1 MNTREL
7 ISLARSRE
15 AALGQ
20 VASLMGEARGSA
32 HALDGSVEVTV
43 DALGALKR
51 LWLAPSLASADPSR
65 ISALVLEVVRV
76 AMAEAEQ
83 DCYNRV
89 GLLLGEEAGL
99 LVEALS
105 GRAAPARSSD
115 DDPGMTVEEFQRLRA
130 ERVGER
136 RFPAPAAASASAA
149 AESGEDEWEDFDP
162 ASLRSDR

>member
-1 MNTREL
+1 MKTREL
-7 ISLARSRE
+7 IELARSRE
-15 AALGQ
+15 DALAR
-20 VASLMGEARGSA
+20 VSSVMGEVRGSA

-43 DALGALKR
+43 DAWGALKR
-51 LWLAPSLASADPSR
+51 LWLAPSVSEWDPSR
-65 ISALVLEVVRV
+65 VSALVLEVVRV

-105 GRAAPARSSD
+105 GRAAPARAVD
-115 DDPGMTVEEFQRLRA
+115 DDPGMTVEEFQRLRE
-130 ERVGER
+130 ERLGVR
-136 RFPAPAAASASAA
+136 RFSAPV
-149 AESGEDEWEDFDP
+149 ESVESVVDGEEEWEGFDP

>member
-1 MNTREL
+1 MVKTREL
-7 ISLARSRE
+7 IELARSRE

-20 VASLMGEARGSA
+20 VASLMAEARGSA
-32 HALDGSVEVTV
+32 HAVDGSVEVTV

-51 LWLAPSLASADPSR
+51 LWLSPSVAQWDPSR
-65 ISALVLEVVRV
+65 VSAVVLEVVRV

-83 DCYNRV
+83 DCFNRV

-105 GRAAPARSSD
+105 GRAAPARAAD
-115 DDPGMTVEEFQRLRA
+115 DDPGMTVEEFQRLRG
-130 ERVGER
+130 ERLGER
-136 RFPAPAAASASAA
+136 RFPVAAV
-149 AESGEDEWEDFDP
+149 AESTVEEWEDFDP

>member
-1 MNTREL
+1 MKTREL
-7 ISLARSRE
+7 VELARSRE

-20 VASLMGEARGSA
+20 VASLMSEARGSA
-32 HALDGSVEVTV
+32 HAVDGSVEVTV

-51 LWLAPSLASADPSR
+51 LWLSPSLVSVDPSR
-65 ISALVLEVVRV
+65 VSALVLEVVRV

-83 DCYNRV
+83 DCFNRV

-105 GRAAPARSSD
+105 GRAAPARSAE
-115 DDPGMTVEEFQRLRA
+115 DDPGMTVEEFQRLRG
-130 ERVGER
+130 ERLGER
-136 RFPAPAAASASAA
+136 RFPSPVAAASAV
-149 AESGEDEWEDFDP
+149 ESTVEYEWEGFDP

>member
-1 MNTREL
+1 MKTREL
-7 ISLARSRE
+7 IELARSRE

-20 VASLMGEARGSA
+20 VASLMAEARGSA
-32 HALDGSVEVTV
+32 HAVDGSVEVTV

-51 LWLAPSLASADPSR
+51 LWIAPALADGEPSR
-65 ISALVLEVVRV
+65 VSALVLEVVRV

-105 GRAAPARSSD
+105 GRAAPARSAD
-115 DDPGMTVEEFQRLRA
+115 DDPGMTVEEFQRLRG
-130 ERVGER
+130 ERLGER
-136 RFPAPAAASASAA
+136 RFPAAAPAASVGSTVD
-149 AESGEDEWEDFDP
+149 DEWEDFDP

>member
-1 MNTREL
+1 M
-7 ISLARSRE
+7 ARSRE
-15 AALGQ
+15 AAVGQ
-20 VASLMGEARGSA
+20 VASLMAEARGSA

-51 LWLAPSLASADPSR
+51 LWLAPSLVSADPSR
-65 ISALVLEVVRV
+65 VSALVLEAVRV

-115 DDPGMTVEEFQRLRA
+115 DDPGMTVEEFQRLRG
-130 ERVGER
+130 ERLGER
-136 RFPAPAAASASAA
+136 RFPAPAPVSVESTVDSAA
-149 AESGEDEWEDFDP
+149 AEEWEGFDP

>member
-1 MNTREL
+1 MVKTREL
-7 ISLARSRE
+7 IEQARSRE
-15 AALGQ
+15 AALAQ
-20 VASLMGEARGSA
+20 VASLMAQARGSA
-32 HALDGSVEVTV
+32 HAVDGSVEVTV
-43 DALGALKR
+43 DALGSLKR
-51 LWLAPSLASADPSR
+51 LWLAHSVAERDPSR
-65 ISALVLEVVRV
+65 VSALVLEVVRV

-105 GRAAPARSSD
+105 GRAAPARSAD

-136 RFPAPAAASASAA
+136 RFPPHHLAV
-149 AESGEDEWEDFDP
+149 ESTVEDGWEGFDP

>member
-1 MNTREL
+1 M
-7 ISLARSRE
+7 
-15 AALGQ
+15 Q
-20 VASLMGEARGSA
+20 VASLMAEARGSA

-43 DALGALKR
+43 DALGSLKR
-51 LWLAPSLASADPSR
+51 LWLAPAVAERDPSR
-65 ISALVLEVVRV
+65 VSALVLEVVRV

-105 GRAAPARSSD
+105 GKAAPARSAD

-136 RFPAPAAASASAA
+136 RFPAPAPVASTV
-149 AESGEDEWEDFDP
+149 EEGWEDFDP

>member
-1 MNTREL
+1 MKTREL
-7 ISLARSRE
+7 IELARDRE
-15 AALGQ
+15 AALAQ
-20 VASLMGEARGSA
+20 VASVMTEARGSA
-32 HALDGSVEVTV
+32 HALDGSVQVTV

-51 LWLAPSLASADPSR
+51 LWLAPSVVDGDPSR
-65 ISALVLEVVRV
+65 VSALVLEVVRV

-105 GRAAPARSSD
+105 GRAAPARVAG

-136 RFPAPAAASASAA
+136 RFSAPASGVSAV
-149 AESGEDEWEDFDP
+149 EDEGWEDFDP

>member
-1 MNTREL
+1 MRTSEL
-7 ISLARSRE
+7 IELARSRE

-20 VASLMGEARGSA
+20 VAAVMGEARGSA
-32 HALDGSVEVTV
+32 HAVDGSVEVTV

-51 LWLAPSLASADPSR
+51 SWLAPSLMGWDPSR
-65 ISALVLEVVRV
+65 VSALVLEVVRV

-89 GLLLGEEAGL
+89 GLLLGEETGL

-105 GRAAPARSSD
+105 GKAAPARSAE

-130 ERVGER
+130 ERRGAS
-136 RFPAPAAASASAA
+136 APASASAGV
-149 AESGEDEWEDFDP
+149 EEWETFDP